1 MITLA
6 GRAEQLGYYRF
17 WVAEHHATPYFA
29 SAVPPALAARLAA
42 ATTTIRVGAGGV
54 MLPNHTPLVVAEQFG
69 TLGAPGP
76 GTNRP
81 GHWQRHGVGQPGVF
95 RGTPRCGTVGLRG
108 GLCPSGARKK
118 WKEHAARFRTPREG
132 AYDVC

>member
-6 GRAEQLGYYRF
+6 RRAEQLGYYRF
-17 WVAEHHATPYFA
+17 WVAEHHGTPHFA
-29 SAVPPALAARLAA
+29 SAVPPVLAARLAA

-69 TLGAPGP
+69 TLGALDPGRIDL
-76 GTNRP
+76 GIGR
-81 GHWQRHGVGQPGVF
+81 GHGVGQPCVF
-95 RGTPRCGTVGLRG
+95 RGPPGCATVGLRG

-118 WKEHAARFRTPREG
+118 WKEHAARFRTPGKE